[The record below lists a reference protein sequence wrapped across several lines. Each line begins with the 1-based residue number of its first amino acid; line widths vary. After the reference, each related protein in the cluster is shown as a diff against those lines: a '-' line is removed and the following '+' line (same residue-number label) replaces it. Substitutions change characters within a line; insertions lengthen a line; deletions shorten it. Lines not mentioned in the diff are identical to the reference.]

1 MLDRYSDCFRCHCCG
16 ELPDGG
22 MDEKLIEVLNKIGV
36 IGTEV
41 TSGYRCPE
49 HNAAVGGVADSQH
62 VKGTAA
68 DIDAM
73 RWSVDDL
80 ATLAESCG
88 ADGIGKYRDDCFVHI
103 DTRGEQARWEG

>member
-1 MLDRYSDCFRCHCCG
+1 MLTRFDDCFSCHCCG
-16 ELPDGG
+16 ELPGGG
-22 MDEKLIEVLNKIGV
+22 MDEKLIEVLNRIGV
-36 IGTEV
+36 ISTEV

-73 RWSVDDL
+73 RWSADDL
-80 ATLAESCG
+80 ATLAESYG
-88 ADGIGKYRDDCFVHI
+88 ADGIGKYYDDCFVHI
-103 DTRGEQARWEG
+103 DTRGEEARWEG